1 MRPALLYG
9 SEIVIYSKTW
19 IKALEV
25 AQNQVARWVTGTG
38 PRATRIGLRGE
49 LGWRKMECEIWER
62 KLGYFGVIK
71 NMGDQRWP
79 KKILIAE
86 EKDPLGS
93 SWLREVRRI
102 MREVGLTYNG
112 QGQKEWKRITKRAVK
127 EWELQNWEGE
137 RETHV
142 KLGEYPKEK
151 WGGREEYLNFSL
163 GSKMLCK
170 FRINDVD
177 SGEGD
182 QMCGPCG
189 AVTGDMR
196 RHILTECRP
205 IQGDGETT
213 VWEGKTKQPGE
224 IGWLKEVLH
233 DQRNWGRIKRLGI
246 KWRGEGGGEGIYK

>member
-1 MRPALLYG
+1 
-9 SEIVIYSKTW
+9 
-19 IKALEV
+19 
-25 AQNQVARWVTGTG
+25 
-38 PRATRIGLRGE
+38 
-49 LGWRKMECEIWER
+49 
-62 KLGYFGVIK
+62 
-71 NMGDQRWP
+71 
-79 KKILIAE
+79 
-86 EKDPLGS
+86 
-93 SWLREVRRI
+93 

-163 GSKMLCK
+163 CSKMLCK

-189 AVTGDMR
+189 AVTGDMS
-196 RHILTECRP
+196 RHILT
-205 IQGDGETT
+205 
-213 VWEGKTKQPGE
+213 
-224 IGWLKEVLH
+224 
-233 DQRNWGRIKRLGI
+233 
-246 KWRGEGGGEGIYK
+246 